1 MCIRIYLLGTKI
13 ECVVIVMT
21 STEFHRI
28 REQSFFPRVNL
39 FIFIFSQVTDTN
51 DNPPVFSDNAYSFD
65 VPENTIRGTR
75 VGEIMATDEDE
86 GINGQVSY
94 QVISDWANDV
104 FSLNSQ
110 SGVFTLT
117 TRLDYEEVRFV
128 RLLLLFSLVNR

>member
-1 MCIRIYLLGTKI
+1 M
-13 ECVVIVMT
+13 
-21 STEFHRI
+21 
-28 REQSFFPRVNL
+28 